1 MNHFIHHEID
11 YDATPS
17 AIYDVLTDA
26 SKFSTLTGG
35 LPTEINPETGG
46 AFSLFSGMIV
56 GINVECSPGER
67 LV

>member
-35 LPTEINPETGG
+35 LPTEINP
-46 AFSLFSGMIV
+46 
-56 GINVECSPGER
+56 
-67 LV
+67 